1 VYDDLY
7 KVWNDFNVK
16 ATSTYNY
23 FKNITI
29 LRKFISGFVHRG
41 VMVYNYF
48 RFKIRDFKQVFLK
61 NDSLNESKN
70 FFLK

>member
-1 VYDDLY
+1 MYDDLY

-41 VMVYNYF
+41 VMVNNYF
-48 RFKIRDFKQVFLK
+48 RFKIRDVKPVKPIF
-61 NDSLNESKN
+61 
-70 FFLK
+70 